1 VQTPAQKLP
10 VRLIKDS
17 VWEGI
22 GEDEELVRTM
32 TDTDTFGRLEKLFG
46 AADKPI
52 VKNKEEEKKGPKIVA
67 LLDAKRSS
75 SIEIMLARIRISFV
89 DTKVGGRFST
99 FYAGR
104 FDWDL
109 PICSACSGH
118 EITEWKRP
126 GQDAP
131 SLGRGFR
138 SALPPAPDRHALRGS
153 PLTALDVS
161 EVRTLPFIH
170 ISP

>member
-1 VQTPAQKLP
+1 MTRSRYEQGDRVEVYSETKQAWMAGMVVAVDGRKIMVQYQE
-10 VRLIKDS
+10 RS
-17 VWEGI
+17 
-22 GEDEELVRTM
+22 
-32 TDTDTFGRLEKLFG
+32 
-46 AADKPI
+46 
-52 VKNKEEEKKGPKIVA
+52 KIVD
-67 LLDAKRSS
+67 LVS
-75 SIEIMLARIRISFV
+75 
-89 DTKVGGRFST
+89 GR
-99 FYAGR
+99 
-104 FDWDL
+104 L

>member
-1 VQTPAQKLP
+1 MMTRSRYEQGDRVEVYSETKQAWMAGMVVAVDGRKIMVQYQE
-10 VRLIKDS
+10 RS
-17 VWEGI
+17 
-22 GEDEELVRTM
+22 
-32 TDTDTFGRLEKLFG
+32 
-46 AADKPI
+46 
-52 VKNKEEEKKGPKIVA
+52 KIVD
-67 LLDAKRSS
+67 LVS
-75 SIEIMLARIRISFV
+75 
-89 DTKVGGRFST
+89 GRFHIVVC
-99 FYAGR
+99 GR

-138 SALPPAPDRHALRGS
+138 SALPPALDRHALRAS